1 MIEET
6 KLISQLAPVLAYFL
20 GAILLIIFVKKYLF
34 VGMVPTEMHTE
45 QLSRE
50 RDIIKASEA
59 ISIHLDEIVRQL
71 ESLTK
76 KVSEEIGNN
85 TERLSSLER
94 AMSDYLSAFK
104 DLNDDLLKRRCM
116 VSVPQS

>member
-1 MIEET
+1 MTEET
-6 KLISQLAPVLAYFL
+6 KLISELAPALGYVL

-34 VGMVPTEMHTE
+34 LGMVPTEMHTA
-45 QLSRE
+45 QLARE
-50 RDIIKASEA
+50 RDIITVSETIA
-59 ISIHLDEIVRQL
+59 NHLDEIVRQL

-94 AMSDYLSAFK
+94 AMSDYLDAFQ
-104 DLNDDLLKRRCM
+104 DLNNDLIKRRCM
-116 VSVPQS
+116 VSVNDK